1 MSKNLTKFRNNTYF
15 SWVDYWWN
23 IHSYILFNQH
33 ILFLSRGCRGS
44 DRMAVGFTTT
54 CECCGFEPR
63 SDAVYSIHQ
72 HVIKFVSDLREV
84 GETDRH
90 DLTEILLK
98 AALSTINQTNLFLS
112 LIYSRFLFYHHD
124 N

>member
-1 MSKNLTKFRNNTYF
+1 MSKNLNKFRNNTYF

-44 DRMAVGFTTT
+44 DRMAVEFPTT
-54 CECCGFEPR
+54 CECCGVEPR
-63 SDAVYSIHQ
+63 SDAVYSIQQ

-98 AALSTINQTNLFLS
+98 VALSTINQTNLFLS
-112 LIYSRFLFYHHD
+112 LNYSRFLFYHHD